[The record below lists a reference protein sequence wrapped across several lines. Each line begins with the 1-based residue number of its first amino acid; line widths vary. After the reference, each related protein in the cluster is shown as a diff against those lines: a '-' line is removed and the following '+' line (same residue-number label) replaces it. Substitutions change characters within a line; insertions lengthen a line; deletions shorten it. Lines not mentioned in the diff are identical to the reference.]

1 MLSKQGD
8 QDVNIFSQWCYS
20 PGHIQNQ
27 GVSVCLYC
35 FLYVCTVPLR
45 VSAGPSL
52 GELFWVGFDL
62 AAPNWP
68 HYQQAVFFYF
78 MKNLYPSFKK
88 VNKKF
93 KEILLIHFN
102 SSNVM

>member
-1 MLSKQGD
+1 ML
-8 QDVNIFSQWCYS
+8 IYS
-20 PGHIQNQ
+20 LS
-27 GVSVCLYC
+27 GVTALDIYRIRACQYVCIV

-68 HYQQAVFFYF
+68 HYQQAVFFLFYEKPLPF
-78 MKNLYPSFKK
+78 
-88 VNKKF
+88 
-93 KEILLIHFN
+93 I
-102 SSNVM
+102 

>member
-20 PGHIQNQ
+20 PGHIQDQ
-27 GVSVCLYC
+27 CVSVCLYC

-68 HYQQAVFFYF
+68 HYQQAVFFLIKTF
-78 MKNLYPSFKK
+78 ILHKKKFIKNLKRFC
-88 VNKKF
+88 
-93 KEILLIHFN
+93 
-102 SSNVM
+102 